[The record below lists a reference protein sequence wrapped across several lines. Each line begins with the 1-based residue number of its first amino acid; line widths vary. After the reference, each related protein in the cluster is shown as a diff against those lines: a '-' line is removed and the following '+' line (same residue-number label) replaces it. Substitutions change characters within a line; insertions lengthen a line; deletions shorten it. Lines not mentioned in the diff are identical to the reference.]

1 MKYSLINSGFD
12 TSWLSDFF
20 NSNENSLKDR
30 VCSFNA
36 GTDIEETKDGCIIR
50 LAAPGM
56 TKEDLKINID
66 GRSVRITGNK
76 KISETMTSKINREFA
91 TKIKVD
97 LAKSNASI
105 KNGILEIQLK
115 EEKSEQRIKTIEI
128 T

>member
-1 MKYSLINSGFD
+1 MKYSPINSGFD

-20 NSNENSLKDR
+20 NSNENSLRDR

-50 LAAPGM
+50 LSAPGM

-66 GRSVRITGNK
+66 GRSVKITGNK
-76 KISETMTSKINREFA
+76 KISETMASKINREFA

-97 LAKSNASI
+97 PAKSTASI

-115 EEKSEQRIKTIEI
+115 EEKSEQRKKTIEI

>member
-115 EEKSEQRIKTIEI
+115 EEKSEQRKKTIEI